1 MAEVYIDITTKYNYI
16 TQFAQ
21 IAQTLPGGIWI
32 MKQACTEL
40 LQEYDRHRQ
49 VLKSEKLIFNGVT
62 KQDVYNIAAPLLEG
76 EEWIIPARVEPR
88 SSENSQ
94 VMFFRQHEDKW
105 MLATDLPQ
113 FNLQDPFWT
122 HIHDELVF
130 GGVEIFPHP
139 MITDAL
145 SWRTKFYRGAN
156 LSNLEYFASGPD
168 GMKDIR
174 LAELP
179 DGSIAVFTRPQ
190 GEVGGRGTIGYTQ
203 IASLNELTPQTI
215 MDATLLEQF
224 VPEEWGGANEVH
236 LLADGALGVVGHIA
250 HFDQS
255 GARHYYGMTFVF
267 DPIQRQASP
276 MQIIGTRSDFP
287 SGASKRPDLQDVLF
301 SGGLMRLKDGTA
313 WLYAGLSD
321 AEAGRILI
329 PDPFGNR

>member
-88 SSENSQ
+88 SSENSR

-130 GGVEIFPHP
+130 DVPKEELSEVISIVGHHMANAVELRVPLIVDF
-139 MITDAL
+139 
-145 SWRTKFYRGAN
+145 K
-156 LSNLEYFASGPD
+156 
-168 GMKDIR
+168 
-174 LAELP
+174 
-179 DGSIAVFTRPQ
+179 Q
-190 GEVGGRGTIGYTQ
+190 GYTWD
-203 IASLNELTPQTI
+203 EL
-215 MDATLLEQF
+215 
-224 VPEEWGGANEVH
+224 
-236 LLADGALGVVGHIA
+236 
-250 HFDQS
+250 
-255 GARHYYGMTFVF
+255 
-267 DPIQRQASP
+267 
-276 MQIIGTRSDFP
+276 
-287 SGASKRPDLQDVLF
+287 
-301 SGGLMRLKDGTA
+301 
-313 WLYAGLSD
+313 
-321 AEAGRILI
+321 
-329 PDPFGNR
+329 